1 MKRLK
6 LGKEV
11 DLLLIQVPSRA
22 LGWWGIKIIKV
33 NNKVALLKSGNFN
46 QRLQHLSENIHVKF
60 KS

>member
-1 MKRLK
+1 METKKKMKRLK

-22 LGWWGIKIIKV
+22 LRWWGIKIIKV

-46 QRLQHLSENIHVKF
+46 
-60 KS
+60 